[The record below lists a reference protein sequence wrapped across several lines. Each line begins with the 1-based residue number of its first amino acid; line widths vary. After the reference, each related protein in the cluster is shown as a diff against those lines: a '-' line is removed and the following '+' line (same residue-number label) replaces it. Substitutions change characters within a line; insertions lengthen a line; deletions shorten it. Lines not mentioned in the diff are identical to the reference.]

1 MQHRLFLVFVFSFLM
16 TISAIGQETNT
27 NNVKLEASSLSSE
40 LLPYN
45 NPMDEKDFA
54 IDSTYTNDTKPGS
67 LEEDVMQRMA
77 GIYETHYKAMYA
89 QLKQNPLQ
97 AEKFITDALNDL
109 QDLLDRYPEVQS
121 NRRFSELYRS
131 VMTEYREFYGIT
143 PEETEAKGEIFAIQ
157 QELFAEEHEWMN
169 KDYSLP
175 ENISINRTEVPLRQ
189 NDKVN
194 RYLTYFSLE
203 RPDVMEKWLNRS
215 DKYFPMMKRVFEEE
229 GVPTELIHLSMIE
242 SGLNPTAKSWASAV
256 GMWQFIRSTGS
267 MYGLEVNWWIDERQD
282 PEKATRAAAQHLKD
296 LYEIWD
302 DWHLALAGYN
312 ISQRGLKRAIRR
324 AGGEKDYWTAAS
336 FLPRETRNYVPTYLA
351 ATMIGMNPQEFGF
364 EKEYSGE
371 TYNYEVFQVDP
382 LMPLETLADAAGI
395 SLDKLKEYNPE
406 LLRWATPPG
415 DKYPLKLPVGA
426 YDTFAANYDDI
437 PKDERSNHIAMHT
450 VSSGENLGSIARKY
464 GTSVRSLYETNEKL
478 SGTIYPGQ
486 KIVVPL
492 PGGSKNKIA
501 SNRPSNTSKSESNT
515 SKIAQSTSAS
525 PSPSNPQADNT
536 GSNKAK
542 ILYTIKKGD
551 TIGHIA
557 EWFDVTASQIRRW
570 NNVTRF
576 IKPGNDLDIYVDNS
590 KKSYYQKISEMP
602 FDKKQEIEL
611 KQRRNEDVTLASL
624 VNTDGEYTVQPN
636 DTLIDIANK
645 HGVSVSRIR
654 ELNGLNGNQI
664 YAGQTIKIGSP
675 E

>member
-1 MQHRLFLVFVFSFLM
+1 MQPKLFLIFVLSFLV
-16 TISAIGQETNT
+16 TSSAIGQEANTTNI
-27 NNVKLEASSLSSE
+27 KLEVSSLSSE
-40 LLPYN
+40 RLPYN
-45 NPMDEKDFA
+45 NPMEDKDTET
-54 IDSTYTNDTKPGS
+54 DSINTNDIKPGS

-77 GIYETHYKAMYA
+77 GIYEIHYKAMYA
-89 QLKQNPLQ
+89 QLNQNPLQ
-97 AEKFITDALNDL
+97 AEKFITDALNEL
-109 QDLLDRYPEVQS
+109 QGLLDRYPEVQS

-143 PEETEAKGEIFAIQ
+143 PEETEAQGEIFAIQ
-157 QELFAEEHEWMN
+157 QELFAEEHDWMN

-175 ENISINRTEVPLRQ
+175 DNISINRTEVPLLQ

-203 RPDVMEKWLNRS
+203 RPEVMEKWLNRS
-215 DKYFPMMKRVFEEE
+215 DKYFPMMKRIFEEE

-296 LYEIWD
+296 LYDVWG

-324 AGGEKDYWTAAS
+324 SGGEKDYWTAAS
-336 FLPRETRNYVPTYLA
+336 YLPRETRNYVPTYLA

-364 EKEYSGE
+364 EKQYSGDS
-371 TYNYEVFQVDP
+371 YDYEVFRVDP

-437 PKDERSNHIAMHT
+437 PKDERSSHIAMHT
-450 VSSGENLGSIARKY
+450 VSSGENLGYIARKY
-464 GTSVRSLYETNEKL
+464 GTSVRALYETNEKL
-478 SGTIYPGQ
+478 SSTIYPGQ

-501 SNRPSNTSKSESNT
+501 SNRPTNTSKRNT
-515 SKIAQSTSAS
+515 SEKAQSSS
-525 PSPSNPQADNT
+525 SSQSNSQTDA
-536 GSNKAK
+536 GSDKAK
-542 ILYTIKKGD
+542 VQYTIKKGD

-570 NNVTRF
+570 NNVTSYIR
-576 IKPGNDLDIYVDNS
+576 PGNNLDIYVDNS
-590 KKSYYQKISEMP
+590 KKSYYLKIKEMP

-611 KQRRNEDVTLASL
+611 KQRRNEDITLASL

-645 HGVSVSRIR
+645 HGVSVSKIR
-654 ELNGLNGNQI
+654 ELNGINGNRI
-664 YAGQTIKIGSP
+664 YAGQTLKIGSP